1 MDPLFTYTD
10 SPGNWSAENN
20 GTDPHYWNQFT
31 QPAWRIALWALAYS
45 FIVLVAVVGN
55 VTVMWIIVAHKRMR
69 TVTNYFLVNLAF
81 AEASM
86 SAFNTVV
93 NFVYAAHNE
102 WYFGL
107 GYCRFHNFFPIAA
120 VFASICSMTAIAV
133 DRSVP
138 PTRSIMFSSTSP

>member
-20 GTDPHYWNQFT
+20 GTDSHYWNQFT

-133 DRSVP
+133 DRSAP
-138 PTRSIMFSSTSP
+138 